1 MQKSESVLG
10 NFHGMFDK
18 VGVIAYVMYTSHSK
32 EETVWACDATDV
44 CYKLDNQY
52 LDDTSEMGN

>member
-1 MQKSESVLG
+1 MLED
-10 NFHGMFDK
+10 FYGMFDD
-18 VGVIAYVMYTSHSK
+18 VGVIAYVVYTSHSI
-32 EETVWACDATDV
+32 EEIVWACDATDI